1 MRIFKTYFPLSF
13 CVILFCIQVL
23 EVAHAEGPDCE
34 DLHCLVCHANMD
46 KEHVSSSQLLKTNF
60 ILLSLNLNH
69 RALLLDKASKALLPI
84 RAPPSRAGCK
94 MHCLFKYIYRFS
106 FLFLIAPVLH
116 ERAAAQSSEAPEK

>member
-46 KEHVSSSQLLKTNF
+46 KEHVKTNF

-69 RALLLDKASKALLPI
+69 RALLLDKESKALLPI
-84 RAPPSRAGCK
+84 RAPPSRS
-94 MHCLFKYIYRFS
+94 R
-106 FLFLIAPVLH
+106 V
-116 ERAAAQSSEAPEK
+116 